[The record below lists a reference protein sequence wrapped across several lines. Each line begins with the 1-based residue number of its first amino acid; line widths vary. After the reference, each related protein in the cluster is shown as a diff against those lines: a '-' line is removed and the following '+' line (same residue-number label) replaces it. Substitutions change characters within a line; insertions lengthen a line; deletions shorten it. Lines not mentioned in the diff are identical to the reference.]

1 MLSILYLLLYKATN
15 FNSYLNKQL
24 IHKHLIKKMNIEN
37 QQKINIEI
45 SKSETYELNEVQKEE
60 KLVNLLTQI
69 IVALTI
75 KQYYEKSDTIP

>member
-1 MLSILYLLLYKATN
+1 MD
-15 FNSYLNKQL
+15 
-24 IHKHLIKKMNIEN
+24 IEI
-37 QQKINIEI
+37 QQKTNLEI

>member
-1 MLSILYLLLYKATN
+1 MD
-15 FNSYLNKQL
+15 
-24 IHKHLIKKMNIEN
+24 IEK
-37 QQKINIEI
+37 QQKILIEH
-45 SKSETYELNEVQKEE
+45 SESEVYELNEQDKEE